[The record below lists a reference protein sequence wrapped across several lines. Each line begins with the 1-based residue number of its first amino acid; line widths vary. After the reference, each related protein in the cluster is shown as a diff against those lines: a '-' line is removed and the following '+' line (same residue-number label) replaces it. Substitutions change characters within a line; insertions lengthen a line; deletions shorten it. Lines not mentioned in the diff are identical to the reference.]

1 MSKSDFRML
10 KGKTV
15 TLQIVNYGEDC
26 KVKMVGYGEDARFKK
41 VSFGSSS
48 ESIKCKIVTYG

>member
-1 MSKSDFRML
+1 ML

-26 KVKMVGYGEDARFKK
+26 KVKMVGYGEDFKAI
-41 VSFGSSS
+41 
-48 ESIKCKIVTYG
+48 IK

>member
-1 MSKSDFRML
+1 MSRMSKSDFRML

-26 KVKMVGYGEDARFKK
+26 KVKMVGYGEDFKAI
-41 VSFGSSS
+41 
-48 ESIKCKIVTYG
+48 IK